1 GRPNRRPGLDAAA
14 GHPDRKRTWMVIA
27 AVIVGR
33 QLALR
38 VDGPAEFARPND
50 ECVVYQAVLLQVL
63 NQPGVGLVGVLGV
76 AANVLRQPRVMVPGA
91 MIELNEPD
99 APL

>member
-1 GRPNRRPGLDAAA
+1 
-14 GHPDRKRTWMVIA
+14 MVIA

-50 ECVVYQAVLLQVL
+50 ECVVQQAVILQVL
-63 NQPGVGLVGVLGV
+63 NQPRVGLVGLLGV
-76 AANVLRQPRVMVPGA
+76 DANILRQPRVMIPGP
-91 MIELNEPD
+91 MIELYEPD
-99 APL
+99 APLSKTQVHKTVSLLRSRYFRIR